1 MKSYVSSV
9 FLLVILI
16 FSTFSQN
23 GFAVQKFDFRYSFEG
38 EKLAISQEASDY
50 YQALEKAAKS
60 CFRHFK
66 PKTKSNYD
74 KGIQLIDVCAN
85 PKAS

>member
-1 MKSYVSSV
+1 MKSYVSSI
-9 FLLVILI
+9 FLGATLL
-16 FSTFSQN
+16 FTQASLSS
-23 GFAVQKFDFRYSFEG
+23 QKFDFKYTYEG
-38 EKLAISQEASDY
+38 EKLAVSQEAPDY

-66 PKTKSNYD
+66 SKTKSNHQ
-74 KGIQLIDVCAN
+74 KGIELIDVCAN

>member
-16 FSTFSQN
+16 FNQK

-38 EKLAISQEASDY
+38 EKLAVSQEASDY

-85 PKAS
+85 PKPS